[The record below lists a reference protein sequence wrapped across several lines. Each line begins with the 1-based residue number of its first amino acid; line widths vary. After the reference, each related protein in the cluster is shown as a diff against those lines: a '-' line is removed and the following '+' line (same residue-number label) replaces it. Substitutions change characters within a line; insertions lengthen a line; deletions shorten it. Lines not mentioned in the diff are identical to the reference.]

1 MDIIYLH
8 EKIWYYPVLIQNTS
22 DLLSMLENTNELA
35 DNNSVIGPW
44 KDWFIEEDGKKYQ
57 FGQQKTCNI
66 KKLDGANPILK
77 NIFFTINN
85 LLYDKGSE
93 YLKYFNIKDWETSEI
108 SISKYFTGK
117 QMGPHTDS
125 YKDQDNS
132 LITVI
137 LYLNDNYEGG
147 DLFFPEQNL
156 IIKPQSGSIIVFPS
170 TFPFVHES
178 KKIINGHKYI
188 ASMFWVKNESKTR
201 N

>member
-1 MDIIYLH
+1 
-8 EKIWYYPVLIQNTS
+8 
-22 DLLSMLENTNELA
+22 
-35 DNNSVIGPW
+35 
-44 KDWFIEEDGKKYQ
+44 
-57 FGQQKTCNI
+57 
-66 KKLDGANPILK
+66 
-77 NIFFTINN
+77 
-85 LLYDKGSE
+85 
-93 YLKYFNIKDWETSEI
+93 
-108 SISKYFTGK
+108 
-117 QMGPHTDS
+117 MGPHTDS

-188 ASMFWVKNESKTR
+188 ASMF
-201 N
+201 